1 MAAGRDAATHAG
13 SLYRKV
19 FGFLRRPVQG
29 IEAEAEHLLEVERE
43 GESEAT
49 PFIAIFGIILFLVP
63 IFVVILG
70 LSLAAYYLAK

>member
-19 FGFLRRPVQG
+19 FSFLRRPVQG
-29 IEAEAEHLLEVERE
+29 IEAEAEHLIDVERE

-49 PFIAIFGIILFLVP
+49 PFIAIVGIILFLIP
-63 IFVVILG
+63 IFLVILG